1 MPITPYLDGFNV
13 DPETKRVM
21 GVAFE
26 MARVALGLVD
36 RGDLAN
42 QIIAKQ
48 IIELAKAGEHHL
60 DLLCEGTL
68 KKLREHHLYG
78 D

>member
-1 MPITPYLDGFNV
+1 MSITPFLDGHKF

-26 MARVALGLVD
+26 MARVALRLAD

-42 QIIAKQ
+42 EIIANR
-48 IIELAKAGEHHL
+48 IIDLAKAGER
-60 DLLCEGTL
+60 DANVLCEGAL
-68 KKLREHHLYG
+68 KSQEAT
-78 D
+78 